1 MSTGEVTQKN
11 KIFCNYPI
19 FVNEMKLKKVYVC
32 SNCGANSPKWVGN
45 CPSCQEWNTYVEEI
59 VDSSDK
65 SSLVQRELRAQKKG
79 PKPVPL
85 QNVKPLPIERLIF
98 PDEEFNRT
106 LGGGIVPGSLIL
118 IGGQPG
124 IGKSTLMMQL
134 ALNTKYK
141 VLYVSGEESEEQIKM
156 RADRIGIK
164 QNNVFILTETN
175 LPFVLDEI
183 RELNP
188 QIVIL
193 DSIQTLSMP
202 EIESIQGSVTQV
214 RECTAEIQ
222 RYAKSSGIPFILIG
236 HINKE
241 GLIAGPKVLEHIVD
255 VVLQFEGDALHA
267 YRIVRTRKN
276 RFGSTDEMGIYEMQ
290 SNGLR
295 QISNP
300 SELLLSQTDENL
312 SGSVVCATM
321 EGMRPLLLEVQALV
335 STAIYGTAQRS
346 VTTFDLRRLS
356 MLLAVLEKRG
366 GLKFFTYDVF
376 LNIAGGLKIADPA
389 LDLAVV
395 AALVSSLRDI
405 PIPKDFAFAG
415 EIGLSGEIRAI
426 SRIEQRIQEAER
438 LGFTQIFIPKN
449 NMKSISKT
457 KFKIKV
463 KGFNRVL
470 DVLGELFG

>member
-1 MSTGEVTQKN
+1 
-11 KIFCNYPI
+11 
-19 FVNEMKLKKVYVC
+19 MKLKKVFSC
-32 SNCGANSPKWVGN
+32 TNCGANSPKWIGN
-45 CPSCQEWNTYVEEI
+45 CPSCNEWNTYIEEI
-59 VDSSDK
+59 VESPTKLDTLKKQFRMQKPQNRPIPLLS
-65 SSLVQRELRAQKKG
+65 VQKIAEKR
-79 PKPVPL
+79 
-85 QNVKPLPIERLIF
+85 NTT
-98 PDEEFNRT
+98 PDGEFNRT

-124 IGKSTLMMQL
+124 IGKSTLMLQI
-134 ALNTKYK
+134 ALNIKSK

-164 QNNVFILTETN
+164 QNNVFVLTETN
-175 LPFVLDEI
+175 LPDVIAEI
-183 RELNP
+183 TELKP
-188 QIVIL
+188 ELVII

-202 EIESIQGSVTQV
+202 DIESIQGSVTQV

-222 RYAKSSGIPFILIG
+222 RFAKSTGIPFILIG

-267 YRIVRTRKN
+267 YRIIRTRKN
-276 RFGSTDEMGIYEMQ
+276 RFGSTDEIGIYEMQ

-295 QISNP
+295 EISNP
-300 SELLLSQTDENL
+300 SEMLLSQTEENL
-312 SGSVVCATM
+312 SGSVVCATL

-366 GLKFFTYDVF
+366 GLKFSMYDVF

-395 AALVSSLRDI
+395 VALVSSLQDI
-405 PIPKDFAFAG
+405 PIPKDSVFAG

-438 LGFTQIFIPKN
+438 LGFNTIYIPKN
-449 NMKSISKT
+449 NMKAISKS

-463 KGFNRVL
+463 HGHSKVN
-470 DVLGELFG
+470 DVLSEVFG

>member
-1 MSTGEVTQKN
+1 
-11 KIFCNYPI
+11 
-19 FVNEMKLKKVYVC
+19 MKLKKVYHCAV
-32 SNCGANSPKWVGN
+32 CGAQSLKWIGN
-45 CPSCQEWNTYVEEI
+45 CPSCGEWNTYVEEI
-59 VDSSDK
+59 VESTNK
-65 SSLVQRELRAQKKG
+65 ATLIQKQLRAQKPKL
-79 PKPVPL
+79 KPVL
-85 QNVKPLPIERLIF
+85 LNTISQSAEKRLITT
-98 PDEEFNRT
+98 DKEFNRA
-106 LGGGIVPGSLIL
+106 LGGGIVNGSLIL

-134 ALNTKYK
+134 ALQLKAT

-164 QNNVFILTETN
+164 YDNCFILTETE
-175 LPFVLDEI
+175 LPGILDEVSI
-183 RELNP
+183 LKP
-188 QIVIL
+188 DLVII
-193 DSIQTLSMP
+193 DSIQMLSMP
-202 EIESIQGSVTQV
+202 SIDSIQGSVTQV

-222 RYAKSSGIPFILIG
+222 RYAKSTNIPFILIG

-267 YRIVRTRKN
+267 YRILRTRKN

-295 QISNP
+295 QIENP

-312 SGSVVCATM
+312 SGSAVCATM
-321 EGMRPLLLEVQALV
+321 EGMRPLLLEIQALV

-346 VTTFDLRRLS
+346 ATTYDIRRLS
-356 MLLAVLEKRG
+356 MLLAVLEKRL
-366 GLKFFTYDVF
+366 GLRFSTFDVF

-395 AALVSSLRDI
+395 AALVSSMQDL
-405 PIPKDFAFAG
+405 PIAKNIAFAG
-415 EIGLSGEIRAI
+415 EIGLSGEIRAV

-438 LGFTQIFIPKN
+438 LGFTKILMPKN
-449 NMKSISKT
+449 NLKGITKNKYQIKILGFSK
-457 KFKIKV
+457 V
-463 KGFNRVL
+463 NDAL
-470 DVLGELFG
+470 SELFG

>member
-1 MSTGEVTQKN
+1 
-11 KIFCNYPI
+11 
-19 FVNEMKLKKVYVC
+19 MKLKKVYVC
-32 SNCGANSPKWVGN
+32 SNCGANSPKWIGN
-45 CPSCQEWNTYVEEI
+45 CPSCQEWNTYIEEI

-65 SSLVQRELRAQKKG
+65 YSSSQRELRSQKKG
-79 PKPVPL
+79 PKPVSL
-85 QNVKPLPIERLIF
+85 QNVKPLPVERLSF

-183 RELNP
+183 KELGP
-188 QIVIL
+188 QIVII

-202 EIESIQGSVTQV
+202 EIESIQGSVSQV

-267 YRIVRTRKN
+267 YRIIRTRKN

-300 SELLLSQTDENL
+300 SELLLSQTEENL

-366 GLKFFTYDVF
+366 GLKFSTFDVF

-395 AALVSSLRDI
+395 VALVSSLQDI
-405 PIPKDFAFAG
+405 PIHKDYAFAG

-426 SRIEQRIQEAER
+426 SRIEQRIHEAER

-463 KGFNRVL
+463 KAFSRVI
-470 DVLGELFG
+470 DVLGELFV

>member
-1 MSTGEVTQKN
+1 
-11 KIFCNYPI
+11 
-19 FVNEMKLKKVYVC
+19 MKLKKVFSC
-32 SNCGANSPKWVGN
+32 TNCGANSPKWIGN
-45 CPSCQEWNTYVEEI
+45 CPSCNEWNTYIEEI
-59 VDSSDK
+59 VESPTKLDTLKKQFRMQKPQNRPIPLLS
-65 SSLVQRELRAQKKG
+65 VQKIAEKR
-79 PKPVPL
+79 
-85 QNVKPLPIERLIF
+85 NTT
-98 PDEEFNRT
+98 PDGEFNRT

-124 IGKSTLMMQL
+124 IGKSTLMLQI
-134 ALNTKYK
+134 ALNIKSK

-164 QNNVFILTETN
+164 QNNVFVLTETN
-175 LPFVLDEI
+175 LPDVIAEI
-183 RELNP
+183 TELKP
-188 QIVIL
+188 ELVII

-202 EIESIQGSVTQV
+202 DIESIQGSVTQV

-222 RYAKSSGIPFILIG
+222 RFAKSTGIPFILIG

-267 YRIVRTRKN
+267 YRIIRTRKN
-276 RFGSTDEMGIYEMQ
+276 RFGSTDEIGIYEMQ

-295 QISNP
+295 EISNP
-300 SELLLSQTDENL
+300 SEMLLSQTEENL
-312 SGSVVCATM
+312 SGSVVCATL

-366 GLKFFTYDVF
+366 SLKFSMYDVF

-395 AALVSSLRDI
+395 VALVSSLQDI
-405 PIPKDFAFAG
+405 PIPKDSVFAG

-438 LGFTQIFIPKN
+438 LGFNTIYIPKN
-449 NMKSISKT
+449 NMKAISKS

-463 KGFNRVL
+463 HGHSKVN
-470 DVLGELFG
+470 DVLSEVFG

>member
-1 MSTGEVTQKN
+1 
-11 KIFCNYPI
+11 
-19 FVNEMKLKKVYVC
+19 MKLKKVYTC
-32 SNCGANSPKWVGN
+32 TNCGATSPKWIGN

-59 VDSSDK
+59 IEAPSKAQEIQKEFRAKK
-65 SSLVQRELRAQKKG
+65 SSSRPIPLATVQ
-79 PKPVPL
+79 
-85 QNVKPLPIERLIF
+85 PLPIARLVF

-106 LGGGIVPGSLIL
+106 LGGGLVPGSIIL

-134 ALNTKYK
+134 ALHISAK

-156 RADRIGIK
+156 RADRIGIR

-175 LPFVLDEI
+175 LPSVLEEI
-183 RELNP
+183 KVLTP
-188 QIVIL
+188 DLVII
-193 DSIQTLSMP
+193 DSIQTLSLP

-222 RYAKSSGIPFILIG
+222 RFAKTSGIPFILIG

-267 YRIVRTRKN
+267 YRIIRTRKN

-300 SELLLSQTDENL
+300 SELLLSQTEENL

-321 EGMRPLLLEVQALV
+321 EGMRPVLLEVQALV

-356 MLLAVLEKRG
+356 MLLAVLEKRA
-366 GLKFFTYDVF
+366 GLKFSIYDVF
-376 LNIAGGLKIADPA
+376 LNIAGGLKISDPA
-389 LDLAVV
+389 LDLAVIV
-395 AALVSSLRDI
+395 SLVSSLQDI
-405 PIPKDFAFAG
+405 PIPKDSAFAG

-426 SRIEQRIQEAER
+426 SRIEQRIHEAER
-438 LGFTQIFIPKN
+438 LGFTQIFVPKN
-449 NMKSISKT
+449 NLKAVSKSKY
-457 KFKIKV
+457 KIKV
-463 KGFNRVL
+463 KGFNRVT
-470 DVLGELFG
+470 DVLGDLFG